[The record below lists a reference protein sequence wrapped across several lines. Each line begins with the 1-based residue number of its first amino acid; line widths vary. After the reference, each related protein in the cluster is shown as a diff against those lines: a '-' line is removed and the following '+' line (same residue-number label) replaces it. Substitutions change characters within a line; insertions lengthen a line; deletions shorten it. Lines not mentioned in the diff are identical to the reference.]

1 LRLKLEDTPNFRAV
15 VEEPDKEIQRLPV
28 LEGFRLYPKN
38 IAVGAALV
46 VAATLAVYVFHGL
59 MPTYL
64 NVTVGVP
71 LALAQLSTMVGQLVF
86 AMSAVLWGV
95 LSDRTQRRKPF
106 LVAGN
111 AGLLL
116 FSYPALLLLQQGT
129 LPFVLLGQALFA
141 LIVAAIIGLVPTV
154 LSELFPT
161 NIRYS
166 ALSVA
171 YILTN
176 SLIVGTA
183 PYVFAFLVGRTN
195 NVSIAAYYIVVAAV
209 VSLVAAFAYRESA
222 GEPLRDV

>member
-1 LRLKLEDTPNFRAV
+1 
-15 VEEPDKEIQRLPV
+15 
-28 LEGFRLYPKN
+28 
-38 IAVGAALV
+38 
-46 VAATLAVYVFHGL
+46 

-64 NVTVGVP
+64 NVMVGVP

-95 LSDRTQRRKPF
+95 LSDRTQRRKLF
-106 LVAGN
+106 LIAGN
-111 AGLLL
+111 VGLLL
-116 FSYPALLLLQQGT
+116 LSYPALLLLQQGIIAFT
-129 LPFVLLGQALFA
+129 LLGQALFA
-141 LIVAAIIGLVPTV
+141 LIVTAIIGLVPTV

-166 ALSVA
+166 ALSVT

-195 NVSIAAYYIVVAAV
+195 NVSIAAYYIGIAAV
-209 VSLVAAFAYRESA
+209 ISLVAAFAYSESA